1 MAVPSASSN
10 LVSRSA
16 HLNHGPSVSS
26 DFKVK
31 TSIGIRFLKQT
42 NTHNGLRI
50 LNPEGELQDSTPIKA
65 SARQARRTKAFQCKN
80 SKPSGVIV
88 CGVNLI
94 FLGTEV
100 GPG

>member
-26 DFKVK
+26 DSKVK

-42 NTHNGLRI
+42 NTHNGLTI
-50 LNPEGELQDSTPIKA
+50 LNPVDELLDRTPIKA
-65 SARQARRTKAFQCKN
+65 RARQASRTKSFKCKD
-80 SKPSGVIV
+80 SKPSGLIV
-88 CGVNLI
+88 CGINLI

-100 GPG
+100 GPW